1 MFPRLA
7 FPIFSMDIFI
17 KKKKLFEMIRFTMI
31 PVAWQLRPGEI
42 A

>member
-17 KKKKLFEMIRFTMI
+17 KKKLFEMIRFTMN

>member
-17 KKKKLFEMIRFTMI
+17 KKKIVRDDSFHYESGCLAAETR
-31 PVAWQLRPGEI
+31 
-42 A
+42 